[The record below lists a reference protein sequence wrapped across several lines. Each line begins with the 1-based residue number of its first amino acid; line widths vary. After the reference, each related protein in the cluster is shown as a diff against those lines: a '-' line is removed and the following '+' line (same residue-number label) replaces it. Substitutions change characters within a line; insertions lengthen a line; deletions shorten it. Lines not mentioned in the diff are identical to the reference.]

1 MINESEPHD
10 RLQAATVET
19 VLVDELQQ
27 LLERQ
32 LDLARGGSLAS
43 LQQLSERVDTVVSRI
58 TEAGMM
64 DSPPLRSRMPVLEG
78 LYRELCTVLVAQ
90 QQETSRTLR
99 AVRQGKRLLRTYE
112 KHALRR

>member
-1 MINESEPHD
+1 MINEPEP
-10 RLQAATVET
+10 RERMQAVTVEA

-32 LDLARGGSLAS
+32 LDLARAGSLAG
-43 LQQLSERVDTVVSRI
+43 LQQLGERVDAVVSRI

-64 DSPPLRSRMPVLEG
+64 DSPPLRSRMPALEG

-90 QQETSRTLR
+90 QQETSNTLR

-112 KHALRR
+112 KHVSRK

>member
-1 MINESEPHD
+1 MSDELEP
-10 RLQAATVET
+10 RERMEAATVET

-32 LDLARGGSLAS
+32 LDLARGGSLAR

-64 DSPPLRSRMPVLEG
+64 DSPPLRSRMPVLEV
-78 LYRELCTVLVAQ
+78 LYRELCIILVAQ
-90 QQETSRTLR
+90 QRETSRTLR

-112 KHALRR
+112 KHTLRR